1 MEPSPSPNYNS
12 PKVYGLIAGPLLFI
26 LLMYLP
32 NPDSL
37 DPQAWKVIST
47 ATWMIVWWITEA
59 VPIPVTA
66 LLPMTMLPLLGVFS
80 ITESTA
86 TYANP
91 IIFLF
96 MGGFL
101 IALAM
106 EKWNLHK
113 RIALTLIKMTGTH
126 ANGIILGFMLATAFL
141 SMWIS
146 NTATAVMML
155 PIAMS
160 VISLLTHELGLD
172 QEDKRFRRFS
182 LSLLLGIAYSANIG
196 GAATIIGTP
205 PNVVMIGY
213 MKEFY
218 GLDITFTHWLAIGL
232 PVCGLILMLTY
243 LLLVK
248 WFFPNK
254 LGHLEGS
261 EDIIRK
267 ELMAMGPIS
276 KAEKRV
282 LVIFIATALGWILLQ
297 PINQLLGTN
306 LLNNT
311 VVAMAG
317 GTLMFLVPLDLKRG
331 EFLLDWEYTSRLPWG
346 ILLLFGGGLCLA
358 RAMETTGLI
367 QLIGSYISQGG
378 PYPQW
383 LLVLLLTAVMLYMT
397 ELMSNVALVTI
408 FLPVVIGIGQGLNL
422 PPLLLVAPTTIAASC
437 AFMMPISTPP
447 NAIVFASGLI
457 RMKDMVRTGFWL
469 NLISIA
475 VLVLFTITIMRWII

>member
-1 MEPSPSPNYNS
+1 MDITAKSNS
-12 PKVYGLIAGPLLFI
+12 SKIIGFVAGPLLFLAF
-26 LLMYLP
+26 LLIP
-32 NPDSL
+32 NPTPL
-37 DPQAWKVIST
+37 DDLAWRVIAT
-47 ATWMIVWWITEA
+47 AVWMVTWWVTEA

-66 LLPMTMLPLLGVFS
+66 ILPMSVMPLVGVFT
-80 ITESTA
+80 IREATA
-86 TYANP
+86 PYADP

-113 RIALTLIKMTGTH
+113 RIALTLINRTGTS

-160 VISLLTHELGLD
+160 VISLLTHELGLNEED
-172 QEDKRFRRFS
+172 QRFRRFA

-205 PNVVMIGY
+205 PNVVMLGY
-213 MKEFY
+213 INEFY
-218 GLDITFTHWLAIGL
+218 GIDITFSEWLMIGL
-232 PVCGLILMLTY
+232 PVCGTILAITY

-248 WFFPNK
+248 WFFPNN

-261 EDIIRK
+261 KEIIQK
-267 ELMAMGPIS
+267 ELKALGPIS
-276 KAEKRV
+276 GPEKRV
-282 LVIFIATALGWILLQ
+282 LWIFIVTALGWILLQ
-297 PINQLLGTN
+297 PLNQLIGIP

-317 GTLMFLVPLDLKRG
+317 GTFMFLLPLDLKRG
-331 EFLLDWEYTSRLPWG
+331 KFLLDWEYTARLPWG

-358 RAMETTGLI
+358 RAMQSTGI
-367 QLIGSYISQGG
+367 IELIGASISEGG
-378 PYPQW
+378 PYQQW
-383 LLVLLLTAVMLYMT
+383 LLVLILTAVMLFMT
-397 ELMSNVALVTI
+397 ELMSNVALVTV

-422 PPLLLVAPTTIAASC
+422 PPLFLVAPATIAASC

-447 NAIVFASGLI
+447 NAIVFASGHI
-457 RMKDMVRTGFWL
+457 QIKDMAKAGFWL
-469 NLISIA
+469 NLVAISI
-475 VLVLFTITIMRWII
+475 LVLFALTVFKWIA